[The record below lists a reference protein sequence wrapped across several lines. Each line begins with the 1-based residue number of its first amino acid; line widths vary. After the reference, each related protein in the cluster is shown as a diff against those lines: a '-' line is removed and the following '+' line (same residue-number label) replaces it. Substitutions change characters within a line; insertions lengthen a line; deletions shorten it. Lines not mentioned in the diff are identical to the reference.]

1 MTGRASPAPTPTQAS
16 PRDVAVDDYQQ
27 TPRHGL
33 VYRVGSKR
41 KDEDRAVAG
50 EHVTCGGERFA
61 YFAIFDG
68 HGGKDAADRCQ
79 ATLHDQISR
88 RAPDTTK
95 ATDALSEGL
104 RRACWE
110 LDEDLG
116 SAHVDAGTTATILCI
131 GRSTATLGWVGDSTA
146 LVVDMT
152 LPKPAWATPKHNP
165 QNPSEVARMK
175 AEWGAR
181 REFLLYES
189 PDGEDQAYNE
199 AMDAFTATYE
209 KRLADHFRAQNLP
222 PLRPN
227 LIRDSMRRETLIN
240 DRCDRVNTMRRKQS
254 FEAVTKFGKVVSGQD
269 MDATI
274 DMKRHDSNFTRRT
287 SPEDGRPRGPVVV
300 GANWRGRRPG
310 TTVGGASTCVTR
322 SIGDWDASRA
332 VIPEP
337 ETKTWDTS
345 SVFDRVVLASDG
357 LWDLVSFEAAAT
369 CMRSVDDPQKAAQL
383 LLKRAKSESA
393 RRGYSGLKD
402 DTTILVVDI
411 NPNSLKVTETAQ
423 GCACAVS

>member
-1 MTGRASPAPTPTQAS
+1 
-16 PRDVAVDDYQQ
+16 
-27 TPRHGL
+27 
-33 VYRVGSKR
+33 
-41 KDEDRAVAG
+41 
-50 EHVTCGGERFA
+50 
-61 YFAIFDG
+61 
-68 HGGKDAADRCQ
+68 
-79 ATLHDQISR
+79 
-88 RAPDTTK
+88 
-95 ATDALSEGL
+95 
-104 RRACWE
+104 
-110 LDEDLG
+110 
-116 SAHVDAGTTATILCI
+116 
-131 GRSTATLGWVGDSTA
+131 
-146 LVVDMT
+146 
-152 LPKPAWATPKHNP
+152 
-165 QNPSEVARMK
+165 
-175 AEWGAR
+175 
-181 REFLLYES
+181 
-189 PDGEDQAYNE
+189 
-199 AMDAFTATYE
+199 
-209 KRLADHFRAQNLP
+209 
-222 PLRPN
+222 
-227 LIRDSMRRETLIN
+227 
-240 DRCDRVNTMRRKQS
+240 
-254 FEAVTKFGKVVSGQD
+254 

>member
-1 MTGRASPAPTPTQAS
+1 MTGRAAPTPDAS
-16 PRDVAVDDYQQ
+16 PRDVAVDDAQAP
-27 TPRHGL
+27 PRHGL

-95 ATDALSEGL
+95 ATDALGEGL

-152 LPKPAWATPKHNP
+152 SPKPAWATPKHNP

-254 FEAVTKFGKVVSGQD
+254 FEAVTKFGKVVRVAASD
-269 MDATI
+269 ESLESRPTSKKKHWPPPLLESTRVDARRRAGTASLRTGLGPGHG
-274 DMKRHDSNFTRRT
+274 RHDRH
-287 SPEDGRPRGPVVV
+287 
-300 GANWRGRRPG
+300 
-310 TTVGGASTCVTR
+310 
-322 SIGDWDASRA
+322 
-332 VIPEP
+332 
-337 ETKTWDTS
+337 
-345 SVFDRVVLASDG
+345 
-357 LWDLVSFEAAAT
+357 EAA
-369 CMRSVDDPQKAAQL
+369 RLELYAADVAGG
-383 LLKRAKSESA
+383 RAAPRA
-393 RRGYSGLKD
+393 RRGRCELARAAAWYHGRRRFY
-402 DTTILVVDI
+402 V
-411 NPNSLKVTETAQ
+411 
-423 GCACAVS
+423 CY